1 MTNDSNMGTPQN
13 GSPSSTPQNTPQS
26 TRPSSAA
33 YVRKPRPHATQEAI
47 DDLGT
52 NQATTEASFTHDSGY
67 TLNSRTPLQSRS
79 YRRARNELKVSQGS
93 KYGQYLSVPKGN
105 REIFA
110 SHERQ
115 ASQRK
120 AIAGIIIV
128 AVIVILLI
136 VFWPK

>member
-1 MTNDSNMGTPQN
+1 MTNDSNTGTPLN
-13 GSPSSTPQNTPQS
+13 GSTSSTPQNATQIA
-26 TRPSSAA
+26 RPSSAA

-47 DDLGT
+47 DDLSTGSS
-52 NQATTEASFTHDSGY
+52 AAEPSFTHDSGY
-67 TLNSRTPLQSRS
+67 TLNSRTPIQSRS